1 MFHTF
6 NRFEGVQGGHPVD
19 IKYEAIE
26 DTPLNR
32 RSPSNFTF
40 TFSNTQHC
48 TVSSSPVALRRYS
61 SPGAPPRR
69 THNQFSSL
77 RQAHSKRDSRKVSDR
92 RATMSHPFSSR
103 GTPSRMLY
111 SQSDASGRRS
121 VDNGQRVMQ
130 SPPYALPSAFVQS
143 HGSMDIGQQASGSSL
158 APTSSL
164 SGAVGDMNIPP
175 PLWNAATRP
184 SYSNAPTS
192 WVSGAHN
199 MQNILPNMQS
209 HIHSTIPYNAPTTD
223 LNTAPQP
230 NHPSATPRSPP
241 FAHTYAS
248 QMTFQ
253 QDRSLQNS
261 PAVMLGRPGSRTSF
275 DQSRRPSQ
283 DAMEEENKHLRQKV
297 KDLELINEKGRQRIK
312 ELEAELAGR
321 SIAGPSIRHPEPSMS
336 TATPAVSSTMPAS
349 PAMQASWKARTE
361 ARIRLLCSLNRA
373 GNALCSWHDS
383 RRERR
388 IYPPR
393 MAPAGY
399 LNCGCTYEEA
409 LFEESL
415 SRHDVGSYHPGD
427 AVRMDP
433 ALRNPLLKVLQER
446 YGYRDGDFERN
457 PATGDWIDGEGSTMW
472 EQKLLSGASHS
483 RRRGEDR
490 R

>member
-19 IKYEAIE
+19 IKCEAIE

-32 RSPSNFTF
+32 RSPSNPTC
-40 TFSNTQHC
+40 TFSNTQNC
-48 TVSSSPVALRRYS
+48 TVSSSPVALRRDS
-61 SPGAPPRR
+61 SPGTPSRR
-69 THNQFSSL
+69 THFQSSSL
-77 RQAHSKRDSRKVSDR
+77 RQAHSKRDSRKVFDR
-92 RATMSHPFSSR
+92 RAIMSHPFSSR

-111 SQSDASGRRS
+111 SQSDAPGRRS
-121 VDNGQRVMQ
+121 ADNGQRVMQ

-143 HGSMDIGQQASGSSL
+143 HGSMDIGPQPSGSNL

-192 WVSGAHN
+192 WVPGAHN
-199 MQNILPNMQS
+199 IPNIPPNMQS
-209 HIHSTIPYNAPTTD
+209 HIHSTVPYNTTPTTD
-223 LNTAPQP
+223 LNTA

-241 FAHTYAS
+241 FAHTYPS

-253 QDRSLQNS
+253 QDRSPQNS
-261 PAVMLGRPGSRTSF
+261 PPVMLGRPGSRMSF
-275 DQSRRPSQ
+275 DQTRRPPQ
-283 DAMEEENKHLRQKV
+283 DATEEENKHLRKRV
-297 KDLELINEKGRQRIK
+297 KDLELANEKGRQRIR

-321 SIAGPSIRHPEPSMS
+321 SIAGPSIRHAEPSMS
-336 TATPAVSSTMPAS
+336 TATPAVFSRMPTP
-349 PAMQASWKARTE
+349 PAVLASWKARTD
-361 ARIRLLCSLNRA
+361 ARVRLFCSLNRA

-388 IYPPR
+388 IHPPR

-415 SRHDVGSYHPGD
+415 SRHDVGSYHPGE

-433 ALRNPLLKVLQER
+433 TLRNPLLKVLQER

>member
-1 MFHTF
+1 MFHTL

-19 IKYEAIE
+19 IKCEAIE

-32 RSPSNFTF
+32 RLPSNSTC

-61 SPGAPPRR
+61 SPGAPSRR
-69 THNQFSSL
+69 THFQSSSL

-92 RATMSHPFSSR
+92 SVTMSHPFSSR

-111 SQSDASGRRS
+111 SQSDSPGRRS
-121 VDNGQRVMQ
+121 ADNGQRVMQ
-130 SPPYALPSAFVQS
+130 SPPYTLPSAFVQS
-143 HGSMDIGQQASGSSL
+143 HGSMDIGPQASGSSL

-175 PLWNAATRP
+175 HLWNTTTRP
-184 SYSNAPTS
+184 YSNAPTS
-192 WVSGAHN
+192 WVPGAHN
-199 MQNILPNMQS
+199 MSNIPPNMQS
-209 HIHSTIPYNAPTTD
+209 HTHSTVPYNTTPTTD
-223 LNTAPQP
+223 LNTASHP

-241 FAHTYAS
+241 FAHTYPS

-253 QDRSLQNS
+253 QDRSPQNS
-261 PAVMLGRPGSRTSF
+261 PAVMLGRPGSRMSF
-275 DQSRRPSQ
+275 DQARRPSQ
-283 DAMEEENKHLRQKV
+283 DATEEENKYLRKKV
-297 KDLELINEKGRQRIK
+297 KDLELANEKGRQRIR

-321 SIAGPSIRHPEPSMS
+321 SISDPSTRHPGPSMS
-336 TATPAVSSTMPAS
+336 TATTAGSSTMPA
-349 PAMQASWKARTE
+349 PLAMQASWKARTD
-361 ARIRLLCSLNRA
+361 ARIRLFCSLNRA

-393 MAPAGY
+393 MAPTGY
-399 LNCGCTYEEA
+399 LNCGCTHEEA

-415 SRHDVGSYHPGD
+415 SRHGVGSYHPGE

-446 YGYRDGDFERN
+446 YGYRDGDFERD
-457 PATGDWIDGEGSTMW
+457 PTTGDWKEGEGSTSW
-472 EQKLLSGASHS
+472 EQKLLSGASNS
-483 RRRGEDR
+483 KKRGDDR